1 MKKVKFYRNV
11 PFLDI
16 DKKARFLVRLF
27 PFYFQKFENRIWIE
41 LPFVGVEIRKTEI

>member
-16 DKKARFLVRLF
+16 DKKASFLVRLF
-27 PFYFQKFENRIWIE
+27 PFHFQRFGKRIWIE
-41 LPFVGVEIRKTEI
+41 LPFVGVVIEK